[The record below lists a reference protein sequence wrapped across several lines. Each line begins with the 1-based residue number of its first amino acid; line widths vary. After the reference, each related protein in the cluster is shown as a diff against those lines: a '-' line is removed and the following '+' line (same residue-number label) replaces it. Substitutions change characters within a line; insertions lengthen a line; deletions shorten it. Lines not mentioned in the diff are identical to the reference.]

1 MLVEEDQTTDLIRAA
16 ARRLLSMRLAQIVER
31 AVDQTIRDEPLY
43 SDGPVSRDDLSYHM
57 DRTLRLALTRLVGDA
72 VPDSLASA
80 AQDVGHVRAHQ
91 NVPLSSVLHAFRID
105 LKMLWEALIAE
116 GRAFGVGK
124 RADFLERSSLMVWEA
139 IEANTEECVHG
150 YQVARGNRQEIR
162 SAAFEQLLLDGDH
175 HQSTVE
181 NASRMLGLPVTGH
194 YVCLV
199 GAFPIPRPELVAECA
214 VSLDA
219 GGMEHYFNWFAQ
231 ELRGIVH
238 TPARGADVAAALA
251 PLGDHVCAVIDVD
264 GLAEVPRAVRLARM
278 ATHGRAEP
286 GVQRVHDNWLHAVT
300 AANTE
305 LSKALHNA
313 VFGPLGTLTDYER
326 AGILETVGDLV
337 THGGTIADIAART
350 FRHRNTVRKR
360 LQMFAMLTG
369 LDLADTTDLAT
380 TAIAFTIDRARV
392 D

>member
-1 MLVEEDQTTDLIRAA
+1 
-16 ARRLLSMRLAQIVER
+16 
-31 AVDQTIRDEPLY
+31 
-43 SDGPVSRDDLSYHM
+43 
-57 DRTLRLALTRLVGDA
+57 
-72 VPDSLASA
+72 
-80 AQDVGHVRAHQ
+80 
-91 NVPLSSVLHAFRID
+91 LSSVLHAFRID

-162 SAAFEQLLLDGDH
+162 SAAFEQLLLDGDR

-181 NASRMLGLPVTGH
+181 NASRMLGVPVTGH

-214 VSLDA
+214 VALEA

-238 TPARGADVAAALA
+238 TTSGRVDISAALA
-251 PLGDHVCAVIDVD
+251 PLGDHVCAVIDVE

-278 ATHGRAEP
+278 AVHGRAEP
-286 GVQRVHDNWLHAVT
+286 GVRRLRDNWLHAVT

-305 LSKALHNA
+305 LSDALHSA
-313 VFGPLGTLTDYER
+313 VFGPLAPLTDYER
-326 AGILETVGDLV
+326 TGMLETVGDLV
-337 THGGTIADIAART
+337 AHGGTIADIAART

-360 LQMFAMLTG
+360 LQVFAALTG
-369 LDLADTTDLAT
+369 FDLADTTDLAT
-380 TAIAFTIDRARV
+380 TAIAFTIDRAKAARAG
-392 D
+392 